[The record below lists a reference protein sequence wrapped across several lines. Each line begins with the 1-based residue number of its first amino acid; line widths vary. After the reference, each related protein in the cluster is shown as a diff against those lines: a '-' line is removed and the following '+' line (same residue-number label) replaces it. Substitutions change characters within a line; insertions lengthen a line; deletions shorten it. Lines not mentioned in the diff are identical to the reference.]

1 MSADKKN
8 DSLFHSR
15 NFTLVFLGSFVSE
28 LGAVLYSFAVS
39 FYILEISGSNAFLQG
54 LYLAVCGVVMLVFTP
69 LGGVL
74 GDRYSKSRI
83 MYLCD
88 YGKGGTILA
97 SVAMMLMLRENVHHI
112 VILFVSGILGNIISG
127 IFSPAAGALLPY
139 IVRDDQLQK
148 ANAFFSVKNSLQS
161 IFGVVLAGILYTALP
176 ITTLFL
182 IVGVCYLISG
192 VSEMFI
198 RYEYTPPK
206 DRLTLQTVLSDMEE
220 GYRYLRSRK
229 AVIVLMIA
237 ALFINFFITPLFGNF
252 VPYFIKTDLISS
264 PAYLFDSFMK
274 PELWSSILSMLVG
287 ISSLLGALLMTMK
300 EEQGKYGM
308 KIAIRFCVMALTVS
322 VMAAAYWLLVARG
335 VSLNLFLILC
345 SLCAFSIGF
354 IIPLVNIPINTL
366 MMRIIDRSQL
376 SKVNGMISIVS
387 QALIPLA
394 SVLAGSV
401 LQIWGSSVL
410 LFFCAVGLTVSA
422 VYFLLQPETR
432 TF

>member
-1 MSADKKN
+1 M
-8 DSLFHSR
+8 
-15 NFTLVFLGSFVSE
+15 
-28 LGAVLYSFAVS
+28 LYSFAVS

-237 ALFINFFITPLFGNF
+237 ALFINFFL
-252 VPYFIKTDLISS
+252 D
-264 PAYLFDSFMK
+264 
-274 PELWSSILSMLVG
+274 
-287 ISSLLGALLMTMK
+287 ALRK
-300 EEQGKYGM
+300 
-308 KIAIRFCVMALTVS
+308 
-322 VMAAAYWLLVARG
+322 
-335 VSLNLFLILC
+335 
-345 SLCAFSIGF
+345 
-354 IIPLVNIPINTL
+354 
-366 MMRIIDRSQL
+366 
-376 SKVNGMISIVS
+376 
-387 QALIPLA
+387 
-394 SVLAGSV
+394 
-401 LQIWGSSVL
+401 
-410 LFFCAVGLTVSA
+410 
-422 VYFLLQPETR
+422 
-432 TF
+432 

>member
-1 MSADKKN
+1 M
-8 DSLFHSR
+8 
-15 NFTLVFLGSFVSE
+15 
-28 LGAVLYSFAVS
+28 LYSFAVS

-192 VSEMFI
+192 VSKMFI

-237 ALFINFFITPLFGNF
+237 ALFINFLITPLFGNF

-274 PELWSSILSMLVG
+274 PELWSSVLSMLVG

-308 KIAIRFCVMALTVS
+308 KIAIRFCAMALTVS

>member
-1 MSADKKN
+1 M
-8 DSLFHSR
+8 
-15 NFTLVFLGSFVSE
+15 
-28 LGAVLYSFAVS
+28 LYSFAVS

-206 DRLTLQTVLSDMEE
+206 DRLTLYTALSDMKE
-220 GYRYLRSRK
+220 GYHYLRSRK

-274 PELWSSILSMLVG
+274 PELWSSVLSMLVG

-308 KIAIRFCVMALTVS
+308 KIAIRFCAMALTVS

>member
-1 MSADKKN
+1 M
-8 DSLFHSR
+8 
-15 NFTLVFLGSFVSE
+15 
-28 LGAVLYSFAVS
+28 LYSFAVS

-192 VSEMFI
+192 VSKMFI

-274 PELWSSILSMLVG
+274 PELWSSVLSMLVG

-308 KIAIRFCVMALTVS
+308 KIAIRFCAMALTVS
-322 VMAAAYWLLVARG
+322 VMAAAYWLLVAWG

>member
-1 MSADKKN
+1 M
-8 DSLFHSR
+8 
-15 NFTLVFLGSFVSE
+15 
-28 LGAVLYSFAVS
+28 LYSFAVS
-39 FYILEISGSNAFLQG
+39 FYILEIPGSNAFLQG

-274 PELWSSILSMLVG
+274 PELWSSVLSMLVG

-308 KIAIRFCVMALTVS
+308 KIAIRFCAMALTVS

-376 SKVNGMISIVS
+376 GKVNGMISIVS

>member
-1 MSADKKN
+1 M
-8 DSLFHSR
+8 
-15 NFTLVFLGSFVSE
+15 
-28 LGAVLYSFAVS
+28 LYSFAVS

-192 VSEMFI
+192 VSKMFI

-264 PAYLFDSFMK
+264 PVYLFDSFMK
-274 PELWSSILSMLVG
+274 PELWSSVLSMLVG

-308 KIAIRFCVMALTVS
+308 KIAIRFCAMALTVS
-322 VMAAAYWLLVARG
+322 VMAAAY
-335 VSLNLFLILC
+335 
-345 SLCAFSIGF
+345 
-354 IIPLVNIPINTL
+354 
-366 MMRIIDRSQL
+366 
-376 SKVNGMISIVS
+376 
-387 QALIPLA
+387 
-394 SVLAGSV
+394 
-401 LQIWGSSVL
+401 
-410 LFFCAVGLTVSA
+410 
-422 VYFLLQPETR
+422 
-432 TF
+432 

>member
-1 MSADKKN
+1 M
-8 DSLFHSR
+8 
-15 NFTLVFLGSFVSE
+15 
-28 LGAVLYSFAVS
+28 
-39 FYILEISGSNAFLQG
+39 
-54 LYLAVCGVVMLVFTP
+54 
-69 LGGVL
+69 
-74 GDRYSKSRI
+74 
-83 MYLCD
+83 
-88 YGKGGTILA
+88 
-97 SVAMMLMLRENVHHI
+97 
-112 VILFVSGILGNIISG
+112 ILFVSGILGNIISG

-274 PELWSSILSMLVG
+274 PELWSSVLSMLVG

-308 KIAIRFCVMALTVS
+308 KIAIRFCAMALTVS

>member
-1 MSADKKN
+1 M
-8 DSLFHSR
+8 
-15 NFTLVFLGSFVSE
+15 
-28 LGAVLYSFAVS
+28 LYSFAVS
-39 FYILEISGSNAFLQG
+39 FYILEIPGSNAFLQG

-274 PELWSSILSMLVG
+274 PELWSSVLSMLVG

-308 KIAIRFCVMALTVS
+308 KIAIRFCAMALTVS

>member
-1 MSADKKN
+1 MKYCLFDENDNSLHELGNYNMTEVSSEKAENYVKAAKIAKAAHKGQKDKGEGGRAPFRKPFKTAAIDHN
-8 DSLFHSR
+8 VPF
-15 NFTLVFLGSFVSE
+15 NFTDNFFKRSDKLLGT
-28 LGAVLYSFAVS
+28 
-39 FYILEISGSNAFLQG
+39 G
-54 LYLAVCGVVMLVFTP
+54 LYYNGFISDCTENFHCIAGLLRKIPGIEIQRDIS
-69 LGGVL
+69 LGKIL
-74 GDRYSKSRI
+74 SPETSSGDRVSHIRAK
-83 MYLCD
+83 LPV
-88 YGKGGTILA
+88 GG
-97 SVAMMLMLRENVHHI
+97 
-112 VILFVSGILGNIISG
+112 
-127 IFSPAAGALLPY
+127 AA
-139 IVRDDQLQK
+139 V
-148 ANAFFSVKNSLQS
+148 
-161 IFGVVLAGILYTALP
+161 GILYTALP

-192 VSEMFI
+192 VSKMFI

-274 PELWSSILSMLVG
+274 PELWSSVLSMLVG

-308 KIAIRFCVMALTVS
+308 KIAIRFCAMALTVS

>member
-1 MSADKKN
+1 MTTKKKN

-15 NFTLVFLGSFVSE
+15 NFNLVFLGSFVSE

-74 GDRYSKSRI
+74 GDRYSKARI

-97 SVAMMLMLRENVHHI
+97 SVVMMLMLRENVHHI

>member
-1 MSADKKN
+1 M
-8 DSLFHSR
+8 
-15 NFTLVFLGSFVSE
+15 
-28 LGAVLYSFAVS
+28 LYSFAVS
-39 FYILEISGSNAFLQG
+39 FYILEIPGSNAFLQG

-176 ITTLFL
+176 VTTLFL

-274 PELWSSILSMLVG
+274 PELWSSVLSMLVG

-308 KIAIRFCVMALTVS
+308 KIAIRFCAMALTVS

>member
-1 MSADKKN
+1 M
-8 DSLFHSR
+8 
-15 NFTLVFLGSFVSE
+15 
-28 LGAVLYSFAVS
+28 LYSFAVS
-39 FYILEISGSNAFLQG
+39 FYILEIPGSNAFLQG

-274 PELWSSILSMLVG
+274 PELWSSVLSMLVG

-308 KIAIRFCVMALTVS
+308 KIAIRFCAMALTVS

-345 SLCAFSIGF
+345 SLCAVSIGF

>member
-1 MSADKKN
+1 M
-8 DSLFHSR
+8 
-15 NFTLVFLGSFVSE
+15 
-28 LGAVLYSFAVS
+28 LYSFAVS

-192 VSEMFI
+192 VSKMFI

-274 PELWSSILSMLVG
+274 PELWSSVLSMLVG

-308 KIAIRFCVMALTVS
+308 KIAIRFCAMALTVS

>member
-1 MSADKKN
+1 MD
-8 DSLFHSR
+8 LHPFR
-15 NFTLVFLGSFVSE
+15 RCGQVPGRGRLCQ
-28 LGAVLYSFAVS
+28 
-39 FYILEISGSNAFLQG
+39 SGSNAFLQG

-192 VSEMFI
+192 VSKMFI

-274 PELWSSILSMLVG
+274 PELWSSVLSMLVG

-308 KIAIRFCVMALTVS
+308 KIAIRFCAMALTVS

>member
-1 MSADKKN
+1 MSAEMKK
-8 DSLFHSR
+8 DSLFSSR
-15 NFTLVFLGSFVSE
+15 NFNLVFLGSFVSE

-39 FYILEISGSNAFLQG
+39 FYILEISASNAFLQG

-97 SVAMMLMLRENVHHI
+97 AVMMMLMFRGNVQHI

-198 RYEYTPPK
+198 RYEYTPPE
-206 DRLTLQTVLSDMEE
+206 DRLTLHTVLSDMEE
-220 GYRYLRSRK
+220 GYQYLRSRK
-229 AVIVLMIA
+229 AIIVLMVA
-237 ALFINFFITPLFGNF
+237 VLFINFFTTPLFSNF
-252 VPYFIKTDLISS
+252 VPYFVKTDLTSAAS
-264 PAYLFDSFMK
+264 YLFDSFMK
-274 PELWSSILSMLVG
+274 PELWSSVLSMLVG
-287 ISSLLGALLMTMK
+287 ISSLFGALLMTMK
-300 EEQGKYGM
+300 EEQGKCGM
-308 KIAIRFCVMALTVS
+308 KIAIRFCAMALTAS

-335 VSLNLFLILC
+335 VSLNLFLILI
-345 SLCAFSIGF
+345 SLCAFSIGL
-354 IIPLVNIPINTL
+354 IIPLINIQINTL

-376 SKVNGMISIVS
+376 SKVNGMISIIS

-401 LQIWGSSVL
+401 LQVWGTSAL
-410 LFFCAVGLTVSA
+410 LFFSAAGLIASA

>member
-1 MSADKKN
+1 M
-8 DSLFHSR
+8 
-15 NFTLVFLGSFVSE
+15 
-28 LGAVLYSFAVS
+28 LYSFAVS

-148 ANAFFSVKNSLQS
+148 ANAFFSVKHSLQS

-274 PELWSSILSMLVG
+274 PELWSSVLSMLVG

-308 KIAIRFCVMALTVS
+308 KIAIRFCAMALTVS

>member
-1 MSADKKN
+1 M
-8 DSLFHSR
+8 
-15 NFTLVFLGSFVSE
+15 
-28 LGAVLYSFAVS
+28 LYSFAVS

-274 PELWSSILSMLVG
+274 PELWSSVLSMLVG

-308 KIAIRFCVMALTVS
+308 KIAIRFCAMALTVS

>member
-1 MSADKKN
+1 MTTKKKN

-15 NFTLVFLGSFVSE
+15 NFNLVFLGSFVSE

-401 LQIWGSSVL
+401 LQIWDSSVL